1 MSGKQGNSG
10 RIARRVI
17 SLGSARLR
25 LLFVPVIT
33 AWALL
38 GVALLGVGLGAV
50 QHAQANGDDGGVR
63 HIVVTVN
70 KSRTLRLPEPF
81 ASVVVGSPA
90 IVDALPMSDHR
101 LYIQGKQIGTT
112 NVSVFNQ
119 SMQLAGVIDVE
130 VTPDTGNLQE
140 KIRASTGSSAIRV
153 GSSNRQIVLSGVA
166 GNAVAAD
173 RAVEVAKTMVPEGNI
188 VNAMKVAPS
197 QQVMLRVRFLE
208 VGRSASRE
216 IGVNW
221 FGANNAGNR
230 GFATGLGTSS
240 AGGRPAVGP
249 STAPGLG
256 CGLGPQAA
264 LNNPSCVDA
273 SGNTVFSPPANG
285 PPGLPIFN
293 TAGTLLPTITGA
305 AAAPFGVA
313 LASIATKGGSLD
325 VTLTALEEKG
335 LIRRLAEPDLI
346 ALSGDTAAF
355 LAGGE
360 FPVPVAQQGSI
371 GAAPI
376 ITVQWKP
383 FGVELTFVPT
393 VLANGIINLRL
404 APSVSE
410 LDFTNPVVIS
420 GSSIPSL
427 TKREART
434 TIELRDGQ
442 SFAIAGLLQ
451 ARNRRGIS
459 QLPWIGS
466 VPVLGALFRSAA
478 YQQEETDLVVIVTPH
493 LVAPSVPGQRLASP
507 LDNYLPTNDVDFF
520 LMGDME
526 QKKKFRDYITS
537 GGDIQGPYG
546 HMIRSGPA
554 LPVISA
560 APISAKN

>member
-1 MSGKQGNSG
+1 
-10 RIARRVI
+10 
-17 SLGSARLR
+17 
-25 LLFVPVIT
+25 
-33 AWALL
+33 
-38 GVALLGVGLGAV
+38 
-50 QHAQANGDDGGVR
+50 
-63 HIVVTVN
+63 
-70 KSRTLRLPEPF
+70 
-81 ASVVVGSPA
+81 
-90 IVDALPMSDHR
+90 
-101 LYIQGKQIGTT
+101 
-112 NVSVFNQ
+112 
-119 SMQLAGVIDVE
+119 
-130 VTPDTGNLQE
+130 
-140 KIRASTGSSAIRV
+140 
-153 GSSNRQIVLSGVA
+153 
-166 GNAVAAD
+166 
-173 RAVEVAKTMVPEGNI
+173 
-188 VNAMKVAPS
+188 MKVAPS

-208 VGRSASRE
+208 VARTASRE

-230 GFATGLGTSS
+230 GFATGLGTTS

-249 STAPGLG
+249 SQTSPLG

-273 SGNTVFSPPANG
+273 SGNTVFSPPGNG

-293 TAGTLLPTITGA
+293 TAATLLPTISGA

-313 LASIATKGGSLD
+313 LASLATKGGSLD

-335 LIRRLAEPDLI
+335 VLRRLAEPDLV

-360 FPVPVAQQGSI
+360 FPVPSVQPG
-371 GAAPI
+371 GTGGVPV
-376 ITVQWKP
+376 ITTDYKP
-383 FGVELTFVPT
+383 FGVQLTFVPT

-410 LDFTNPVVIS
+410 LDFTQAIQIS
-420 GSSIPSL
+420 GFLVPSI

-451 ARNRRGIS
+451 ARNKRGIS

-546 HMIRSGPA
+546 HMIRSSPA
-554 LPVISA
+554 LPAISA
-560 APISAKN
+560 PPISAKN